1 MKILKLPLETRYQE
15 LKIKLTCENK
25 DCRAQFEAEGKE
37 DIRMHRYG
45 SPESFTTPSFMPTVM
60 CPFCKKLVEL
70 PRFARDDLDLLS
82 YIQHSEPC
90 YSSE

>member
-1 MKILKLPLETRYQE
+1 MKILMPPLETRYQE

-45 SPESFTTPSFMPTVM
+45 SPESFRTPSFRPTVM
-60 CPFCKKLVEL
+60 CPFCKRLVEIPTL
-70 PRFARDDLDLLS
+70 PDTELS
-82 YIQHSEPC
+82 MYIRNSEPC
-90 YSSE
+90 YISE